1 MGPLEGIKVV
11 ELAGIGPGP
20 FCCMLLADMGA
31 DVVRIDRTEPADL
44 GAPIAPRHNLL
55 NRGRRSIALD
65 LKQSQDL
72 SVAKALIAKADAV
85 VEGFRPGV
93 MERLGLGPD
102 ECLKINPRLV
112 YGRMTGWGQDGP
124 LAQAAGHDI
133 NYIALT
139 GALHAIGTKGGPPI
153 PPLNL
158 VGDFGGGAM
167 YLAFGLVCGLLE
179 ASRSGK
185 GQVVD
190 AAMVDGA
197 ASLMTS
203 IYGRKASGAWS
214 NERGSNT
221 VDGGSHFYGCY
232 ETKDGKYISVAS
244 IEVRFYRELLERLG
258 LKDEI
263 KSSQNDQAGWDAAR
277 HKLAALFKARTREEW
292 CELLEG
298 TDVCFAPV
306 LDLDEA
312 MQHPHNKA
320 RGLFIE
326 VEGIPQPGPAP
337 RFSRTSPGVRRPP
350 CSPGEHTEEV
360 LSSWGISRVGE
371 LVDGTGQLQRRDK
384 T

>member
-1 MGPLEGIKVV
+1 MGPLQGIKVV

-44 GAPIAPRHNLL
+44 GTPSEPRFGLL

-65 LKQSQDL
+65 LKQPQHL
-72 SVAKALIAKADAV
+72 ATAKALIAKADAL

-102 ECLKINPRLV
+102 ECLQINPRLV

-133 NYIALT
+133 NYIALV
-139 GALHAIGTKGGPPI
+139 GALHAIGPKGGAPI

-158 VGDFGGGAM
+158 VGDYGGGAL
-167 YLAFGLVCGLLE
+167 YLAFGLLCGLLE
-179 ASRSGK
+179 AARSGK

-190 AAMVDGA
+190 AAMIDGA

-203 IYGRKASGAWS
+203 IYGRKAAGAWS

-221 VDGGSHFYGCY
+221 VDGGAHFYGCY

-258 LKDEI
+258 LNDEI
-263 KSSQNDQAGWDAAR
+263 GTSQHDTAGWDQAKQ
-277 HKLAALFKARTREEW
+277 KLAVLFRTRTRDEW
-292 CELLEG
+292 CALLEG

-312 MQHPHNKA
+312 MRHPHNQA
-320 RGLFIE
+320 RGLFVE
-326 VEGIPQPGPAP
+326 VEGIAQPGPAP
-337 RFSRTSPGVRRPP
+337 RFSRTKPSIQRPP
-350 CSPGEHTEEV
+350 SFPGQHTEEV
-360 LSSWGISRVGE
+360 LSSWGVSPG
-371 LVDGTGQLQRRDK
+371 GTLTAGSKPTD
-384 T
+384 